1 MDSHLSPKP
10 RRASRANSRFFP
22 PAKITVQTAR
32 VEARARG
39 QTATRR
45 KHATR
50 TGGDAVPSR
59 VSPARSPE
67 FGGGDAASEPL
78 RTRAEDR
85 VRGNV
90 GWHKRIARRVV
101 VAAEGGYALARDA
114 RDARGDA
121 RGGPCRVTARAP
133 GVRPEEARVAG
144 ARARQGRRHRR
155 ALRAA
160 GCHARASS
168 RGGASR
174 GVARARLLHARLLHG
189 HRRCRTNA
197 QAHPARVAP
206 ASGRRSAGDPAE
218 RRRER
223 KRRPRGRLGVARRR
237 RRRTRSRFRR
247 AFFWVRPRARRGA
260 SAPRVR
266 GAGVARAPG
275 DGGAPRARRARRDVS
290 PRRERARGGARVVR
304 D

>member
-1 MDSHLSPKP
+1 MPSPQGSP
-10 RRASRANSRFFP
+10 RRGR
-22 PAKITVQTAR
+22 
-32 VEARARG
+32 
-39 QTATRR
+39 
-45 KHATR
+45 
-50 TGGDAVPSR
+50 PS
-59 VSPARSPE
+59 S
-67 FGGGDAASEPL
+67 AAGTPFSEPL

-160 GCHARASS
+160 GAMRAQLREAEQAAGSPAPVSS
-168 RGGASR
+168 TPLEPRTSTMPHKRTGPPR
-174 GVARARLLHARLLHG
+174 P
-189 HRRCRTNA
+189 RRPSLGEA
-197 QAHPARVAP
+197 L
-206 ASGRRSAGDPAE
+206 G
-218 RRRER
+218 
-223 KRRPRGRLGVARRR
+223 RRPRREAPREKKTAEGERQGARRS

-247 AFFWVRPRARRGA
+247 AFFWVRARTA
-260 SAPRVR
+260 
-266 GAGVARAPG
+266 
-275 DGGAPRARRARRDVS
+275 
-290 PRRERARGGARVVR
+290 
-304 D
+304 

>member
-1 MDSHLSPKP
+1 MPSPQGSP
-10 RRASRANSRFFP
+10 GGRPSSAAGRRSSPQDASRGPGPRKRRMA
-22 PAKITVQTAR
+22 QTT
-32 VEARARG
+32 RG
-39 QTATRR
+39 
-45 KHATR
+45 
-50 TGGDAVPSR
+50 
-59 VSPARSPE
+59 
-67 FGGGDAASEPL
+67 AS
-78 RTRAEDR
+78 
-85 VRGNV
+85 
-90 GWHKRIARRVV
+90 

-121 RGGPCRVTARAP
+121 VADLVASPLAP
-133 GVRPEEARVAG
+133 LAFDLEARVAG

-247 AFFWVRPRARRGA
+247 AFFWVRPRARRGL
-260 SAPRVR
+260 APRVR